1 MFPKP
6 RLNSDCACGV
16 GINLTRSRPRALQL
30 LPVPSSKMDVNP
42 NVINA
47 SPDLFCI
54 TQIYPSCKDSQP
66 QFQQLQPHQGQF
78 KHPQLIADE
87 TPKTRSTPKP
97 AFFPVGSDGEE
108 ITSKPNNSV
117 TSFGTTSRMVYGC
130 HLCEASSTSAVQ
142 LNFHLQR
149 VHQLYPCAECK
160 LLFQTRDSLASHE
173 LLQHRGHFPCEF
185 CGKVL
190 ETHRKYIGH
199 RKNHRTQNSCCY
211 YCGLSVSS
219 KDDMTAHIERV
230 HPRRQFTCALCHY
243 SRTFPSRSDLLAHR
257 RECALDPLQC
267 RVCKQFY
274 QTPEEL
280 LKHSEYHTKQQL
292 YYHCEI
298 CGEVTIAAP
307 LLQRHL
313 REVHDC
319 SCPDALIETFAMTM
333 PRVQERQ
340 KEGYRPE
347 EARKRMTDFVLMSK
361 RITISITR
369 GPATQEPA
377 GQQQQLN
384 TKELVAIEHT
394 QGTSVPQESR
404 QSQGG
409 QTLSKKA
416 RVEIIKLAPP

>member
-1 MFPKP
+1 M
-6 RLNSDCACGV
+6 NM
-16 GINLTRSRPRALQL
+16 SRRNE
-30 LPVPSSKMDVNP
+30 NP
-42 NVINA
+42 G
-47 SPDLFCI
+47 LFCV
-54 TQIYPSCKDSQP
+54 TQIYPSCREAQEQQPPQHQQLFRQTAQP
-66 QFQQLQPHQGQF
+66 QQVF
-78 KHPQLIADE
+78 KQTTLLPEVSKIRPA
-87 TPKTRSTPKP
+87 PRP
-97 AFFPVGSDGEE
+97 AFLPVGSDGEE
-108 ITSKPNNSV
+108 ITFKANKSV
-117 TSFGTTSRMVYGC
+117 NGAGSAIFGGSSRMVYGC
-130 HLCEASSTSAVQ
+130 HLCDASSTSAVQ

-149 VHQLYPCAECK
+149 AHQLYPCAECK
-160 LLFQTRDSLASHE
+160 LLFQTRDSLATHE
-173 LLQHRGHFPCEF
+173 LIQHRGHFPCEF

-199 RKNHRTQNSCCY
+199 RKNHRTQSSCCY

-219 KDDMTAHIERV
+219 KEDMTSHIELI
-230 HPRRQFTCALCHY
+230 HPLRQFTCALCDY
-243 SRTFPSRSDLLAHR
+243 TRTFPSRSDLLAHR

-280 LKHSEYHTKQQL
+280 LQHSDYHTKQQL

-340 KEGYRPE
+340 KEGYHPE

-369 GPATQEPA
+369 GPSADGGATQQDQPSGKTSPKGGA
-377 GQQQQLN
+377 LTSTGKTARSGVQADRSPS
-384 TKELVAIEHT
+384 TK
-394 QGTSVPQESR
+394 R
-404 QSQGG
+404 
-409 QTLSKKA
+409 A
-416 RVEIIKLAPP
+416 RVEIIKLASS